1 MRGVVGIECGRQV
14 GVQQWGL
21 FKSNS
26 GHGHPAKHTPAPRG
40 LQGSGS
46 SGQREPQPRHSLGPS
61 AVASHP
67 LLQAEAGC
75 SALPSRGRRQAAVP
89 GRWRSWA
96 IGPSLG
102 PPPHPLG
109 GSQVAP
115 SLQAQPSY
123 RDSKRVPPSALA
135 KPVPERPAWLEL
147 LPGSLQAKGHDV
159 QGPGLNR
166 ESSVSLSSLMLI
178 TNILFTLFLPYCKI
192 AFSTS
197 VCTSPWYMQRCSQSA
212 ALRRFPA

>member
-1 MRGVVGIECGRQV
+1 MGTVFR
-14 GVQQWGL
+14 
-21 FKSNS
+21 SNS
-26 GHGHPAKHTPAPRG
+26 GHGHPAKHTPASRG

-46 SGQREPQPRHSLGPS
+46 SGQREPQPWQSLGPS

-67 LLQAEAGC
+67 LLQAEAAC
-75 SALPSRGRRQAAVP
+75 SALLSRGHHRAAVP
-89 GRWRSWA
+89 RRWRSWA

-123 RDSKRVPPSALA
+123 RESKRVPPSALA
-135 KPVPERPAWLEL
+135 RPVLERPAWLGR

-166 ESSVSLSSLMLI
+166 ESSVALSSLTLI
-178 TNILFTLFLPYCKI
+178 TNILFTLFLVYP
-192 AFSTS
+192 
-197 VCTSPWYMQRCSQSA
+197 PP
-212 ALRRFPA
+212 LL